1 MHRISIRKRTQIR
14 LIMISKLSEVVDM
27 AKAKKRRR
35 IAVAAAGDPDVL
47 EALKNAESQGIVEP
61 ILVGVKS
68 KIEEICAN
76 IGLDCG
82 KYEIIDIEDRFE
94 ASLMASQLIREG
106 RADILMKGMVSTG
119 QLLKAVL
126 DKEHGLRRGGVLSHV
141 AVFESPYYHKLLG
154 ITDAAMNVAPS
165 FEDKISIIKN
175 AVEVFHQLGEANPK
189 VAVVG
194 AVETV
199 NQRMESTMHAATLSM
214 MNKRHQIKG
223 CIIDGPLALDNA
235 VSKKAAEVKDID
247 SEVAGD
253 VDIVVAPDI
262 NGANF
267 LYKALN
273 FLGGASTAA
282 VIMGAKVPIVLT
294 SRADSEKS
302 KFLSISLA
310 AAIA

>member
-1 MHRISIRKRTQIR
+1 
-14 LIMISKLSEVVDM
+14 MITKLSELVDM
-27 AKAKKRRR
+27 AKAKRKRR
-35 IAVAAAGDPDVL
+35 IAVAAAGDRDVL

-61 ILVGVKS
+61 VLVGIKL
-68 KIEEICAN
+68 KIQEICKE
-76 IGLDCG
+76 IGYNCDKL
-82 KYEIIDIEDRFE
+82 EIIDVEDRFE
-94 ASLMASQLIREG
+94 ASLVASQLIRDGKAE
-106 RADILMKGMVSTG
+106 ILMKGMVSTG

-126 DKEHGLRRGGVLSHV
+126 DREHGLRSGSILSHV
-141 AVFESPYYHKLLG
+141 AIFDSPYYHKLLG
-154 ITDAAMNVAPS
+154 ITDAAMNVSPS
-165 FEDKISIIKN
+165 FEDKIGLINN
-175 AVEVFHQLGEANPK
+175 AVEVFHLLGEPNPK

-214 MNKRHQIKG
+214 MNKRQQIRG

-235 VSKKAAEVKDID
+235 VSKKAAQIKNIESD
-247 SEVAGD
+247 VAGD
-253 VDIVVAPDI
+253 VDIIMAPDI

-273 FLGGASTAA
+273 FLGGAQTAA

-294 SRADSEKS
+294 SRADSEKC

-310 AAIA
+310 AAIG

>member
-1 MHRISIRKRTQIR
+1 
-14 LIMISKLSEVVDM
+14 MITKLSEVVEM
-27 AKAKKRRR
+27 AKAKKKRR
-35 IAVAAAGDPDVL
+35 IAVAAAGDEDVL
-47 EALKNAESQGIVEP
+47 HALKNADTDGIVEP
-61 ILVGVKS
+61 ILVGDKA
-68 KIEEICAN
+68 KIESICKEI
-76 IGLDCG
+76 GFDCS

-106 RADILMKGMVSTG
+106 RAQILMKGMVSTG

-126 DKEHGLRRGGVLSHV
+126 DKEKGLRKGGVLSHV

-165 FEDKISIIKN
+165 FEEKISIINN
-175 AVEVFHQLGEANPK
+175 AVSVFHQLAEPNPK

-214 MNKRHQIKG
+214 MNKRQQIKG
-223 CIIDGPLALDNA
+223 CTIDGPLALDNA
-235 VSKKAAEVKDID
+235 VSKKAAAVKNIE
-247 SEVAGD
+247 SEVAGN
-253 VDIVVAPDI
+253 VDIIVAPDI

-267 LYKALN
+267 LYKSLN
-273 FLGGASTAA
+273 FLGGATTAA

-294 SRADSEKS
+294 SRADSDKS

-310 AAIA
+310 AAIG